1 MARIKKISITLC
13 ALLFTILPFTSMAHA
28 SRQAKATL
36 AVSYATKT
44 VEKKK
49 STTTKN
55 ISKTSKK
62 NVKKT
67 SKTSRSSF
75 VSAPKRTIASMKSHH
90 NTTHRYSRT
99 VSTSIAALDV
109 MEKCT
114 TRKGRKSHCVKKK
127 GTLPVSIADA
137 HRDKVQ
143 KATKTAM
150 SKLMNQIGKPYHWGG
165 ASPRTGFDCSGLVY
179 YAYKDLV
186 KIRIPRTANE
196 MYHLRDAAPIA
207 RSELKN
213 GDLVFFRTQGRG
225 TADHVGVYVG
235 NGKFIQSPRSGQE
248 IRITSLNEVYW
259 QRHYVGARR
268 VMTSKTIR

>member
-44 VEKKK
+44 VEKRKAQPPKISAKPAKK
-49 STTTKN
+49 R
-55 ISKTSKK
+55 
-62 NVKKT
+62 KKT

-99 VSTSIAALDV
+99 VSTSIAAFDV

-179 YAYKDLV
+179 YAYK
-186 KIRIPRTANE
+186 I
-196 MYHLRDAAPIA
+196 
-207 RSELKN
+207 
-213 GDLVFFRTQGRG
+213 
-225 TADHVGVYVG
+225 
-235 NGKFIQSPRSGQE
+235 
-248 IRITSLNEVYW
+248 
-259 QRHYVGARR
+259 
-268 VMTSKTIR
+268 